1 MSDLIDLRH
10 ITKTFPPNVTALDDV
25 SVSFQAGEI
34 HAVVGENG
42 AGKSTLMKVL
52 YGLQRA
58 DRGEIVLRGQPVRF
72 NAANDAIAAGIGMVH
87 QEILLI
93 PEYTVWQNVVLGAE
107 PRARWGALD
116 TRQAR
121 QRVRSKIDAFGLNLD
136 PDALVG
142 DISIAAR
149 QKVEILKLLY
159 RNVAVLIMDE
169 PTAVLTPLEVPQLFE
184 ELRRLRDS
192 GKTILFVS
200 HHLEEVLE
208 LSDRVTVLRR
218 GRKVDTVPA
227 ASTSKSDLAR
237 MMVGRELLFTTRR
250 AARPPGEVVL
260 RINNLSLRDGRQI
273 NRLRDVN
280 LEVRAEEIVGIAG
293 VEGNGQF
300 ELVNAIIGLIQPD
313 AGAIHVNGHDLTRAP
328 ILERRRHIAFVAQ
341 DRGRMGASVNASI
354 AENAIMTHHRLNE
367 AFSRRR
373 WRLDMRQ
380 AAAFAERVRDQ
391 FAVAMSQADQPFRAL
406 SGGNQQKVIL
416 GRELLLDRPFLLLDQ
431 PTRGLDVGSTEY
443 VREQM
448 LRQRDAGRAILLI
461 SSDLEELFSVADRIA
476 VMHRGEIVA
485 DTPIER
491 ASLEQV
497 GYWMLQGRDGSAGL
511 TGGSTGSPTGG
522 STGSPTGGSTGSP
535 PRSADAAGAVA

>member
-1 MSDLIDLRH
+1 MSDFIALRH
-10 ITKTFPPNVTALDDV
+10 ITKTFPPNVIALDDV
-25 SVSFQAGEI
+25 SVSFETGEI

-52 YGLQRA
+52 YGLLRA
-58 DRGEIVLRGQPVRF
+58 DRGEIALHGRPVQF
-72 NAANDAIAAGIGMVH
+72 SSANDAIAAGIGMVH

-107 PRARWGALD
+107 PRTRWGALD
-116 TRQAR
+116 SRRAR
-121 QRVRSKIDAFGLNLD
+121 EAVRAKIAAFGFNLD
-136 PDALVG
+136 PDAPVG
-142 DISIAAR
+142 QISIAAR

-159 RNVAVLIMDE
+159 RDVSVLILDE

-184 ELRRLRDS
+184 ELRRLRAG
-192 GKTILFVS
+192 GKTILFIS
-200 HHLEEVLE
+200 HHLDEVLE

-218 GRKVDTVPA
+218 GRKVDTVA
-227 ASTSKSDLAR
+227 AGSTSKAELAR
-237 MMVGRELLFTTRR
+237 MMVGRDVLF
-250 AARPPGEVVL
+250 AGRPAVHAPGEVVF
-260 RINNLSLRDGRQI
+260 RAEGVSARDDKHI
-273 NRLRDVN
+273 SRLREVT
-280 LEVRAEEIVGIAG
+280 LEVRAGEIVGIAG

-300 ELVNAIIGLIQPD
+300 ELVNVIIGLIQPA
-313 AGAIHVNGHDLTRAP
+313 AGALSVNGHDLTHAS

-341 DRGRMGASVNASI
+341 DRSRMGASLSASI

-367 AFSRRR
+367 TFARRR
-373 WRLDMRQ
+373 WRLDMQQ
-380 AAAFAERVRDQ
+380 AAAFATRVREQ
-391 FAVAMSQADQPFRAL
+391 FAVAMSRPDQPFRAL

-461 SSDLEELFSVADRIA
+461 SSDLEELFSLADRIA

-485 DTPIER
+485 DIPT
-491 ASLEQV
+491 AHTSLEQV
-497 GYWMLQGRDGSAGL
+497 GYWMLQGREPA
-511 TGGSTGSPTGG
+511 P
-522 STGSPTGGSTGSP
+522 
-535 PRSADAAGAVA
+535 A

>member
-1 MSDLIDLRH
+1 MSEFIELRH
-10 ITKTFPPNVTALDDV
+10 ITKTFPPNVIALDDV

-52 YGLQRA
+52 YGLLRA
-58 DRGEIVLRGQPVRF
+58 DSGQIALRGQPARF
-72 NAANDAIAAGIGMVH
+72 NSANDAIAAGIGMVH

-93 PEYTVWQNVVLGAE
+93 PEYTVWQNVALGAE
-107 PRARWGALD
+107 PRTRWGALD
-116 TRQAR
+116 VQEAR
-121 QRVRSKIDAFGLNLD
+121 RRVQSRIDAFGFNLN
-136 PDALVG
+136 PDAIVG

-159 RNVAVLIMDE
+159 RNVSVLILDE

-184 ELRRLRDS
+184 ELRRLRAG

-200 HHLEEVLE
+200 HHLDEVLA

-218 GRKVDTVPA
+218 GRKVDTVA
-227 ASTSKSDLAR
+227 AAATSKAELAR
-237 MMVGRELLFTTRR
+237 MMVGRELIFTTRR
-250 AARPPGEVVL
+250 QPRAAGEVVL
-260 RINNLSLRDGRQI
+260 SIAGLSYRDDKQI
-273 NRLRDVN
+273 DRLRDVS
-280 LEVRAEEIVGIAG
+280 LDVRAGEIVGIAG

-300 ELVNAIIGLIQPD
+300 ELVNAIIGLIQPT
-313 AGAIHVNGHDLTRAP
+313 AGAIRVNGHDLTRTP

-341 DRGRMGASVNASI
+341 DRSRLAASVNASI

-367 AFSRRR
+367 AFARRR

-380 AAAFAERVRDQ
+380 AAAFAERVREQ
-391 FAVAMSQADQPFRAL
+391 FAVTMSRPDQPFRAL

-416 GRELLLDRPFLLLDQ
+416 GRELLLERPFLLLDQ

-443 VREQM
+443 VREQI

-476 VMHRGEIVA
+476 VMHRGAIVA
-485 DTPIER
+485 DTSTAQTTVER
-491 ASLEQV
+491 V
-497 GYWMLQGRDGSAGL
+497 GYWMLQGHA
-511 TGGSTGSPTGG
+511 GSTSSPTG
-522 STGSPTGGSTGSP
+522 
-535 PRSADAAGAVA
+535 